1 MTKQPILMKRD
12 QWAKKPD
19 QWHGRFEGYN
29 LGGANVTVLFFSS
42 DELGDGPPL
51 HFHPYDEIFII
62 QEGTALFT
70 VDGQMIEAKAGRLS
84 LPQQRRI
91 TSVENTGP
99 GRLATT
105 DIHCNERFISTN
117 V

>member
-1 MTKQPILMKRD
+1 MSKQPILMKRD

-62 QEGTALFT
+62 QEGNALFT
-70 VDGQMIEAKAGRLS
+70 VDGQTIAAKAGEIVFAPAES
-84 LPQQRRI
+84 HHKF
-91 TSVENTGP
+91 ENTGP
-99 GRLATT
+99 GRLVTT
-105 DIHCNERFISTN
+105 DIHCSERFISTN